1 MNGKPV
7 IAIDPGHNC
16 NPDLGASY
24 GKYREDEIVLAV
36 AKELESICKESGVDT
51 IWCLPPGATSLS
63 DSLGQRVGK
72 ANGYGATI
80 YCAIHCNAATPTD
93 GVRGCET
100 YAISSA
106 GKTIAT
112 NINRE
117 LGKLGFKIR
126 GVKET
131 LDGGS
136 APFVVRMTS
145 AIAVLVEICFLD
157 AKGDT
162 DVLDRVGVKVIAQAI
177 YNGLLHGSVVD
188 PEPDNQDNDPV
199 KLVER
204 SILVDAAKW
213 YRGLPHQDAAWR
225 SLESDLTGLQV
236 LEFRSGYTPDSIPIS
251 APTPIVKT
259 ARSIAPKQPN
269 MSVSDWI
276 VKGDGS
282 TNGVKGL
289 SDRIIKQMGNV
300 GLVKFTHPQFI
311 PSNTTDPYFHPEAAK
326 KLRVVLEAN
335 PHLQMRVNSAYRSP
349 VRQLVLREFFERK
362 INNISAAARV
372 GTGNHERGLAIDLAN
387 YEAWKP
393 ILIANGWHWQGVG
406 DPVHFELDIDSIV
419 PPQAI
424 KAYQQLANQ
433 YQNAGLEV
441 DGIWG
446 EKTKKS
452 MMNAPINGW
461 VSTTQH

>member
-16 NPDLGASY
+16 NFDRGASY
-24 GKYREDEIVLAV
+24 GKYKEDDIVLAV
-36 AKELESICKESGVDT
+36 AKELESICKNSGVNT
-51 IWCLPPGATSLS
+51 IWCLPDMAESVL
-63 DSLGQRVGK
+63 DSLEKRVNK

-80 YCAIHCNAATPTD
+80 YCSIHCNADTPTD

-162 DVLDRVGVKVIAQAI
+162 DVLDRVGIKAIAQAI

-188 PEPDNQDNDPV
+188 PEPYNEENDPV
-199 KLVER
+199 KPVNR
-204 SILVDAAKW
+204 SVLVDAAKW
-213 YRGLPHQDAAWR
+213 YRALPHQDAAWR

-236 LEFRSGYTPDSIPIS
+236 LEFRSGYTPDSIPVA
-251 APTPIVKT
+251 APAPIVKP
-259 ARSIAPKQPN
+259 ARVVTPKQPN
-269 MSVSDWI
+269 MSVGEWI

-289 SDRIIKQMGNV
+289 SDRIIEQMGNV

-326 KLRVVLEAN
+326 KLRIVLDAN
-335 PHLQMRVNSAYRSP
+335 PHLQMQVNSAYRSP

-362 INNISAAARV
+362 INNIRAAARV
-372 GTGNHERGLAIDLAN
+372 GTGNHERGLAIDLKN
-387 YEAWKP
+387 YEIWKP
-393 ILIANGWHWQGVG
+393 ILIANGWHWQGAG
-406 DPVHFELDIDSIV
+406 DPMHFDLDIDSMV
-419 PPQAI
+419 PHQAI
-424 KAYQQLANQ
+424 EAYQQLANQ
-433 YQNAGLEV
+433 YQKAGLKE

-452 MMNAPINGW
+452 MMNAPAGGW
-461 VSTTQH
+461 